1 MFSAYPEQVAANPP
15 VTSAPMPGLR
25 PADVYL
31 LAHAG
36 EAQVAPDGRHVAYTV
51 STLDPVTNRARSRV
65 WLVGTETGSAPR
77 PLTPGEGRDTTPRWS
92 PDGGLLAYLSRSGPD
107 GAVSTHLQVLAT
119 SGPGQPM
126 TVASWPDE
134 VADVRWS
141 PDGRRLAVVARRRN
155 DRYGPDGSVG
165 DERAAPPRRITTL
178 FSRHNDH
185 GWVVDRPHLLWVVPL
200 DGSAPPR
207 ALTTPPH
214 DVEAA
219 TWSPD
224 ATRLAFTSA
233 RHPDW
238 DLDLCNG
245 LYVVPADGGD
255 EPQLVGDIT
264 GYLGS
269 PRWSA
274 DGRSV
279 LVVRHADPLA
289 GPRHPVVGIINLA
302 DGSRR
307 DLGRSLDRAATGAAV
322 WDGDDVIFAV
332 EDHGSTLVLRAPA
345 DGSGHPT
352 PLVAGAEVVSSFDA
366 AAGTLAWVASG
377 PVDLPELWVRP
388 PGGTDRRVTD
398 LTAELRARV
407 ELAAPVEFTAT
418 SGDGAEVQC
427 WAIPP
432 LDVAGPAPTILNI
445 HGGPYAQ
452 YGWGL
457 FDEFQYQVA
466 AGFGVVYCN
475 PRGSSGYGE
484 AWARAIRWPEATDP
498 GSGWGGVDHDDVMAC
513 IDEAVRRF
521 DWIDPERLGVQGGS
535 YGGYLTSWIVSHGDR
550 FKAACSERAAN
561 NLLTLEYHSDIA
573 GEFRSWVGHSHV
585 ERPEL
590 YRRQSP
596 TTYLERITTPML
608 LIHSEDDL
616 RCPIDQAEELF
627 VGLRLLGRRPELVRF
642 PAETHELSRS
652 GSPRHRQQRAEIIL
666 DFFRTHLADRA
677 DL

>member
-1 MFSAYPEQVAANPP
+1 
-15 VTSAPMPGLR
+15 MPGLR
-25 PADVYL
+25 PPDVYL

-36 EAQVAPDGRHVAYTV
+36 EAQVAPDGVGIAYSV
-51 STLDPVTNRARSRV
+51 STLDPVTNGTRSRI
-65 WLVGTETGSAPR
+65 WLAGAAPGAPPR
-77 PLTPGEGRDTTPRWS
+77 PLTPGEGRDRAPRWS
-92 PDGGLLAYLSRSGPD
+92 PDGALLAYLSRSGPD

-126 TVASWPDE
+126 TVATWADE

-141 PDGRRLAVVARRRN
+141 PDGRRLAVVARRRD
-155 DRYGPDGSVG
+155 DRYGPAGSVT

-178 FSRHNDH
+178 FTQHNDH

-214 DVEAA
+214 DVEAV

-238 DLDLCNG
+238 DLDMCNG
-245 LYVVPADGGD
+245 LYVVAADGGGD
-255 EPQLVGDIT
+255 PELVGDVT
-264 GYLGS
+264 GSIGS
-269 PRWSA
+269 PRWSP
-274 DGRSV
+274 DGRAV
-279 LVVRHADPLA
+279 LVVRQADPLA
-289 GPRHPVVGIINLA
+289 GPRHPVVGIIDMT

-307 DLGRSLDRAATGAAV
+307 DLGRTLDRAATATAL

-332 EDHGSTLVLRAPA
+332 EDHGSTVVLRSPA
-345 DGSGHPT
+345 DGSTDPT
-352 PLVAGAEVVSSFDA
+352 PLVTGDQVISSFDLA
-366 AAGTLAWVASG
+366 GGTLAWVASG
-377 PVDLPELWVRP
+377 PVDLPEVWVRP
-388 PGGTDRRVTD
+388 AGGTDRQVTD

-407 ELAAPVEFTAT
+407 ELATPIEFTAT
-418 SGDGAEVQC
+418 SADGAEVQC

-432 LDVAGPAPTILNI
+432 LAGTGPGAGPWPTILNI

-457 FDEFQYQVA
+457 FDEFQYQAA
-466 AGFGVVYCN
+466 AGFGVLYCN
-475 PRGSSGYGE
+475 PRGSSGYSE

-498 GSGWGGVDHDDVMAC
+498 GSGWGGVDHDDVLAC
-513 IDEAVRRF
+513 VDEAIRRF
-521 DWIDPERLGVQGGS
+521 DWIDPDRLGVQGGS

-573 GEFRSWVGHSHV
+573 GEFRSYVGHNHV
-585 ERPEL
+585 ERPNL

-596 TTYLERITTPML
+596 ATYLERITTPLL

-666 DFFRTHLADRA
+666 DWFRTHLIG
-677 DL
+677 